1 MIAMRKIS
9 TIPGL
14 AACLLAL
21 CLTSTASAD
30 DNKKRITAEAL
41 FEEGTSLMSDGRY
54 AEACSKFEASQAL
67 DAGIGTLLYLGD
79 CYERSGRN
87 ASAWATFREA
97 ESMARAAGQNERAQ
111 IAATRAQALS
121 RGLSRLSI
129 AVPAESRF
137 PGLTIK
143 LAGQTVPPASYDQYL
158 PIDPGEHRVVVSAP
172 GRQSFE
178 KTVKVAANEPERY
191 RMIVPPLKPAPK
203 QATDSGGSSS
213 LRTAGLVTAGVGVVT
228 LGAGAVLGVLAS
240 RKNEDSLQE
249 CPNEP
254 DRCTPQGVALR
265 EEARDYANWST
276 AGFAIG
282 GGLIV
287 TGAVLYIAA
296 PSKVPQEKPSPA
308 KLADLRVSPNIE
320 PSRLGL
326 TLKGRFF

>member
-1 MIAMRKIS
+1 MRKFT
-9 TIPGL
+9 TIPSL

-21 CLTSTASAD
+21 CVAGTASAD
-30 DNKKRITAEAL
+30 DNKKRIAAEAL
-41 FEEGTSLMSDGRY
+41 FEQGTSLMSDGRY
-54 AEACSKFEASQAL
+54 AEACAKFEASQAL

-111 IAATRAQALS
+111 IAAARSQALS

-129 AVPAESRF
+129 VVPAESAF
-137 PGLTIK
+137 PGLTVK
-143 LAGQTVPPASYDQYL
+143 LGGQTVPPPSYDEYL

-172 GRQSFE
+172 GRQNFE
-178 KTVKVAANEPERY
+178 KTVKIAAKGSERY
-191 RMIVPPLKPAPK
+191 RVVIPPLKPTPNDAR
-203 QATDSGGSSS
+203 DSNGNS
-213 LRTAGLVTAGVGVVT
+213 LRTVGLVTAGVGVVT
-228 LGAGAVLGVLAS
+228 LGAGTVLGVMAS
-240 RKNEDSLQE
+240 RKNEDSLEE

-254 DRCTPQGVALR
+254 DRCTPRGVALR
-265 EEARDYANWST
+265 EEAREYADWST
-276 AGFAIG
+276 AGFAVG

-296 PSKVPQEKPSPA
+296 PKKVPQEKPTPA
-308 KLADLRVSPNIE
+308 KLSDLRVSPSIDS
-320 PSRLGL
+320 SRLGL